1 MVRPVEG
8 KMKKFLRILTIS
20 AFALSGSVPVL
31 AIAGAASFLVAIP
44 TIAIAQD
51 EPRNVSRGREIYR
64 DKAKCLWCH
73 GWDGLGWIGEGI
85 FGPSLRES
93 SLDMEAL
100 VEVIS
105 CGRIGK
111 EMPSYDKKA
120 YDDDR
125 CYGLVRA
132 DLKPEE
138 VPPFG
143 LVSLRTNEIEM
154 VAAFLIEWVIQKE
167 LTLEY
172 CVRFYSETAA
182 ICAEFK

>member
-111 EMPSYDKKA
+111 EMPAHDKKA

-132 DLKPEE
+132 DLNPKE
-138 VPPFG
+138 VPP
-143 LVSLRTNEIEM
+143 VWQVTLRTNEIEM
-154 VAAFLIEWVIQKE
+154 VAAFLIEELIQKE

-182 ICAEFK
+182 TCAELK